1 MTSLDHIIGLWG
13 LSSGF
18 WALFGLYICIR
29 IERFIVKRYERETDL
44 LNTVYFK
51 EHATFTRSIPDFF
64 SSALYTAHLLTF
76 IWGWNT
82 FKKRKVYRD
91 IKEADDVIRHFSNKE
106 IRLAKWF
113 AISGLIFIIHCI
125 AYYCFKS
132 TWPEVFN

>member
-1 MTSLDHIIGLWG
+1 MELMLDLFA
-13 LSSGF
+13 LSGGF
-18 WALFGLYICIR
+18 WIIFGLVISIR
-29 IERFIVKRYERETDL
+29 IERFIVKRYEQETDL

-51 EHATFTRSIPDFF
+51 EHATFTRYIPGFF
-64 SSALYTAHLLTF
+64 SSALYTAHLIPF

-82 FKKRKVYRD
+82 FRNRKVYRD
-91 IKEADDVIRHFSNKE
+91 IKEADDVIRHFSKKE
-106 IRLAKWF
+106 IRLSKWF